1 MSTDTVIDMTGQR
14 IADNQEEARQVNSV
28 NDASQS
34 IPATKAPIRLPTF
47 LTFDVELW
55 HRQCQAAF
63 QIHGILDEKS
73 RYFQALASLQAEVVQ
88 NVTAYI
94 SEPQAGHEFS
104 GLVEALS
111 FAYSKSDAEKFD
123 ELFNKGLGDMKPSQL
138 YYHLRRLWLDEQ
150 PDKSKILRQLFIRKL
165 PASVAVLLRSI
176 SNIELK
182 EFLRAADDMMDQH
195 NQQANMMVARKI
207 NTPQEDMITPEPQ
220 AADRARFISKS
231 WKNKTKSG
239 NQMIES
245 RRFNDDGIC
254 NYHVQFGAKAY
265 KCRPGCKY
273 TSKVE
278 KVNSV
283 TNEKIILPA
292 TWNKNQAVRLNQ
304 KVDGKNILID
314 TGSTFSLVPAR
325 AEERKRRPNN
335 GLFKGAQGT
344 PISVYGQKTILV
356 DIGTGRYFKH
366 KFFIADVED
375 PLLGMDFLL
384 EHRLAVDPVNS
395 KLFDVDTFQ
404 SAKVN
409 AIITNSIT
417 SVHENEING
426 KLQYLWKEFPSLC
439 DASVSKLTSHP
450 KHNIVHDILL
460 KEGTK
465 PTAAKARRMFGPK
478 LEAARHEIDTMLK
491 LGIIRPSKSEWASPL
506 HVVPKGDGSF
516 RPCGDFRELNAATIP
531 DRYPVPHLQDF
542 TNCLKNAKI
551 FSKIDLARAFH
562 QIPLSKTAIPK
573 TAITTPFGLFE
584 FVRMPFGLCN
594 AAQAFQRFINM
605 VTNGLE
611 GVYVYIDD
619 ILVISEDMQEH
630 ETRLRKLFAR
640 LNDHGLIVNPAKSV
654 LGSTEVQ
661 YLGFVVNSKGIKPLD
676 KKVKAIKH
684 FPTPTRYG
692 QLSEFLG
699 MANFYHRFIPNCSAT
714 AKPLYDLLKSNNIK
728 KASRKQIP
736 VSAWKKEH
744 DLAFQKL
751 KTDLANSTML
761 SFPDQEALT
770 RLVTDASDT
779 AIGAVLEQ
787 FSDNYWKPI
796 AFHSKLLRDSEKKYS
811 AYDRELLAI
820 KISLIH
826 FKHIIEGISPT
837 LFHVATDHKP
847 LTTGKN
853 FHIPHQS
860 QSQLN
865 RISRTWELISELTT
879 DIRHISGKDN
889 CVADAISRNAIN
901 NVQKKPI
908 LALIA
913 EEQKNVGMRPSDDHN
928 WPEHWQVE
936 NHFGYE
942 LTVDTQAS
950 YSRPVVPDT
959 ITKEIFHH
967 IHDIAH
973 TGVKATKKSIASSYV
988 WPNMA
993 RQIAEWVKECHV
1005 CQATKVHKHNKTPLV
1020 SFSAPSGKFQDLH
1033 VDIVGPFPAKDEFKY
1048 LLTVIDRFSR
1058 WPGAYPMKTISAEEC
1073 AKTLL
1078 EGWIQNY
1085 GTPLNLTTDRGR
1097 QFSSNLWNELCKLI
1111 GTTHNMTTAYHPQ
1124 ANGLVERF
1132 HRQLKSSIMS
1142 KAKKNT
1148 DWLLE
1153 LPVVM
1158 LGLRTAIK
1166 EDLGTSPAQL
1176 VYGEPLRI
1184 PAAFFP
1190 QAAGIKQTDQ
1200 ITYVT
1205 KLEKAMSQVKYTK
1218 PSWHGSGHSGTL
1230 LLGLKECT
1238 HVYVLQPGLRPSM
1251 QKPYKG
1257 PYKVLKKATKTFTIQ
1272 LPGGSSDTVSI
1283 DRLKPAYTSSEV
1295 TGSNDSNS

>member
-1 MSTDTVIDMTGQR
+1 MSTDTVIDMTGQK
-14 IADNQEEARQVNSV
+14 AAVNHEDARRVNSM
-28 NDASQS
+28 NDASQTVQV
-34 IPATKAPIRLPTF
+34 AKTPIRLPTF

-55 HRQCQAAF
+55 HQQCQAAF
-63 QIHGILDEKS
+63 QIHGINDERSK
-73 RYFQALASLQAEVVQ
+73 YFQALASLQAEVVQ

-94 SEPQAGHEFS
+94 TEPDAGHEFA

-111 FAYSKSDAEKFD
+111 FAYSKSDAEKYD
-123 ELFNKGLGDMKPSQL
+123 ELFNKTLGDKKPSQL
-138 YYHLRRLWLDEQ
+138 YYHMRRLWLDDF
-150 PDKSKILRQLFIRKL
+150 PDKSKVLRQIFIRKL
-165 PASVAVLLRSI
+165 PPSVAVLLRSI
-176 SNIELK
+176 TNIDLK
-182 EFLRAADDMMDQH
+182 EFLRAADDMVDQH
-195 NQQANMMVARKI
+195 NQQGNMMIARQV
-207 NTPQEDMITPEPQ
+207 NVPQEDMTPMEPK
-220 AADRARFISKS
+220 AADRAKTISKS
-231 WKNKTKSG
+231 WTNKNKSS
-239 NQMIES
+239 NQWIES
-245 RRFNDDGIC
+245 RRYNDDGIC
-254 NYHVQFGAKAY
+254 NYHVQYGEKAF
-265 KCRPGCKY
+265 KCRPGCKFI
-273 TSKVE
+273 SKG
-278 KVNSV
+278 KVNSIS
-283 TNEKIILPA
+283 NEKIILPES
-292 TWNKNQAVRLNQ
+292 WNRNQTVKLNQ
-304 KVDGKNILID
+304 QVDGKNILVD

-325 AEERKRRPNN
+325 PEEKKRRPNN
-335 GLFKGAQGT
+335 NLFKGAQGL
-344 PISVYGQKTILV
+344 PIAVYGQKVIVV
-356 DIGTGRYFKH
+356 DIGTGRNFKH

-384 EHRLAVDPVNS
+384 EHRLVVDPVNN

-404 SAKVN
+404 SARVN
-409 AIITNSIT
+409 VVLNNSIT
-417 SVHENEING
+417 SINENEIKG

-439 DASVSKLTSHP
+439 DASVSKLSSHP

-478 LEAARHEIDTMLK
+478 LEAARNEIDTMLK

-531 DRYPVPHLQDF
+531 DRYPLPHIQDF
-542 TNCLKNAKI
+542 TAHLKHAKV
-551 FSKIDLARAFH
+551 FSKIDLVRAFH
-562 QIPLSKTAIPK
+562 QIPLSQNAIPK

-619 ILVISEDMQEH
+619 ILVIAENIQEH

-654 LGSTEVQ
+654 LGTSEVQ
-661 YLGFVVNSKGIKPLD
+661 YLGFVVNSKGIKPMD
-676 KKVKAIKH
+676 KKVKAIQN
-684 FPTPTRYG
+684 FPTPTKYG

-714 AKPLYDLLKSNNIK
+714 AKPLYELLKTNNIK
-728 KASRKQIP
+728 KTSRKPISI
-736 VSAWKKEH
+736 SAWKKEH
-744 DLAFQKL
+744 ESAFLKL
-751 KTDLANSTML
+751 KKDLANSTML
-761 SFPDQEALT
+761 SFPDQDALT

-787 FSDNYWKPI
+787 FSDESWKPV
-796 AFHSKLLRDSEKKYS
+796 AFHSKLLRESEKKYS

-826 FKHIIEGISPT
+826 FKHIIEGISPA

-853 FHIPHQS
+853 FRIPHQS

-901 NVQKKPI
+901 RIQNKPI

-913 EEQKNVGMRPSDDHN
+913 EEQENIGMRPSDDAN
-928 WPEHWQVE
+928 WPQHWQVE
-936 NHFGYE
+936 DHFGYK
-942 LTVDTQAS
+942 LTVDTRS
-950 YSRPVVPDT
+950 TYSRPVVPDK
-959 ITKEIFHH
+959 ITKDIFHH
-967 IHDIAH
+967 VHDLAH
-973 TGVKATKKSIASSYV
+973 TGVKATKKSIASSYI

-993 RQIAEWVKECHV
+993 KQITEWVKECHV
-1005 CQATKVHKHNKTPLV
+1005 CQATKIHKHNKTPLA
-1020 SFSAPSGKFQDLH
+1020 SFPAPSGKFQDLH
-1033 VDIVGPFPAKDEFKY
+1033 VDIVGPFPPSNEHTY

-1058 WPGAYPMKTISAEEC
+1058 WPGAYPMKAISAEEC
-1073 AKTLL
+1073 ARTLL

-1097 QFSSNLWNELCKLI
+1097 QFTSNLWKELCNLI
-1111 GTTHNMTTAYHPQ
+1111 GTTHNLTTAYHPQ
-1124 ANGLVERF
+1124 TNGLVERF
-1132 HRQLKSSIMS
+1132 HRQLKSSLMARS
-1142 KAKKNT
+1142 KKNT

-1166 EDLGTSPAQL
+1166 EDLETSPAHL

-1190 QAAGIKQTDQ
+1190 KVTGKKSSDP
-1200 ITYVT
+1200 ITYLT
-1205 KLEKAMSQVKYTK
+1205 KLEKAMAEVKYTK
-1218 PSWHGSGHSGTL
+1218 PSWHGRGNDESSLH
-1230 LLGLKECT
+1230 GLQDCT

-1257 PYKVLKKATKTFTIQ
+1257 PYKVLQKTAKTFTIQ
-1272 LPGGSSDTVSI
+1272 LPGGQSDKVSL
-1283 DRLKPAYTSSEV
+1283 DRLKPAFTSSEIA
-1295 TGSNDSNS
+1295 GSNDGNM